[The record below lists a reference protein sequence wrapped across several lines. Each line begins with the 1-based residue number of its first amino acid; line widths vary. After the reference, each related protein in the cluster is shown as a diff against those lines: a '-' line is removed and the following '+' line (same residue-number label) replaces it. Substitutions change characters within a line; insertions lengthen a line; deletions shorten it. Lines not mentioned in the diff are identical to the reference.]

1 LLTLDDF
8 VFVETA
14 YQGSNNSIIRTSD
27 GLVLID
33 APLRPSDAVAWR
45 KIVDSLGDTR
55 YLINTDHHPDHTFGN
70 AFLPGQVVGHRGT
83 LELMKKDAALGAE
96 NPFLDLLRLI
106 DPEGCVRHLAGYQR
120 RVPAITFTDR
130 MSLQIG
136 DVEFELIHA
145 PGHTLNTIAIHLP
158 QQGIVFVG
166 DAVCEAGIPSFVD
179 ADTYAWLDTINKIE
193 ALGAHHVITGHGE
206 VCGPE
211 ILPVFRQELEVVIGE
226 VERRVGLGQTRE
238 QVAAE
243 VTYEDRIH
251 TSVNG
256 WTGYPQAVVD
266 MIIRL
271 SVERIYDDILKS
283 SGSPRSPET

>member
-1 LLTLDDF
+1 
-8 VFVETA
+8 
-14 YQGSNNSIIRTSD
+14 
-27 GLVLID
+27 
-33 APLRPSDAVAWR
+33 
-45 KIVDSLGDTR
+45 
-55 YLINTDHHPDHTFGN
+55 
-70 AFLPGQVVGHRGT
+70 
-83 LELMKKDAALGAE
+83 MKKDAALGAE